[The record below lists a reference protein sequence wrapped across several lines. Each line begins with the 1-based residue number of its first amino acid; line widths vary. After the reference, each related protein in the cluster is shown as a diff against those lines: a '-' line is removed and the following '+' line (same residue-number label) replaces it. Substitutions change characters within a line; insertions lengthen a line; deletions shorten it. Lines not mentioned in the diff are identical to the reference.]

1 MGSKNSSEKQCD
13 HVKINASVDDD
24 DAGTS
29 DAEAARRQLELEHL
43 EGQITSIEESLREDT
58 SMPNVIAQLA
68 NIIEMEGGTDKMACV
83 KRIVDAMGS
92 EWRGL
97 MQQEGEI
104 TKAVGKEEMDKLK
117 NIRLRYFLL
126 LLETK
131 NVIVGLLEE
140 SEIQKENVMDSL
152 RVVKIAKEEGEAKL
166 SESDRLVY
174 DDSIRGL
181 GQWIDQSELIGITK
195 KWNGL
200 CAELQKQKSKF
211 ERLFEKYR
219 KRSKLKKIGIAFG
232 TIIALAA
239 IIGIIIATSGA
250 GAAVAGAIVAEVGT
264 TMTKGALIATV
275 TCSIAL
281 GVSTLGVGGLL
292 VYGYRVKPAEMAK
305 RIEKITAMLNDY
317 IQNGLKIQV
326 AVNDSNGQMTLIK
339 SRLKFN
345 DDVCQKMEKSLMQ
358 IEKYLDEYIGK
369 GNDAVA
375 LIEKSCG
382 EFITK

>member
-131 NVIVGLLEE
+131 NVIIGLLEE
-140 SEIQKENVMDSL
+140 SKIQKENVTDSL

-181 GQWIDQSELIGITK
+181 GQWIDQSELIDITK
-195 KWNGL
+195 KWHGL
-200 CAELQKQKSKF
+200 CEELQKQKSKF

-232 TIIALAA
+232 TIIALGLGLAA
-239 IIGIIIATSGA
+239 MIVIIIATSGA
-250 GAAVAGAIVAEVGT
+250 AAPIVAGIGT
-264 TMTKGALIATV
+264 AVMSKGAIITLVGCDRVRCIYCGCGWT
-275 TCSIAL
+275 TCL
-281 GVSTLGVGGLL
+281 
-292 VYGYRVKPAEMAK
+292 
-305 RIEKITAMLNDY
+305 RISCQTSR
-317 IQNGLKIQV
+317 NGK
-326 AVNDSNGQMTLIK
+326 AN
-339 SRLKFN
+339 
-345 DDVCQKMEKSLMQ
+345 
-358 IEKYLDEYIGK
+358 
-369 GNDAVA
+369 
-375 LIEKSCG
+375 
-382 EFITK
+382 